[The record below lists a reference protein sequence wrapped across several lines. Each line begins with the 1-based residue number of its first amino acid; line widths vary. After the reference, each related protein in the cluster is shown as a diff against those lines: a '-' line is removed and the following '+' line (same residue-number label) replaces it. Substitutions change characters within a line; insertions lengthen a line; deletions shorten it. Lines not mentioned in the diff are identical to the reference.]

1 MASFTTTLICPT
13 QWPWVWSNSLTILL
27 PQEITVEGSSISVP
41 LLLTNQLGLI
51 TLLLKVKW
59 TEKGEEVLTRTTIS
73 PPSPLFPHLLYA
85 LRDFKGAGI
94 WSYSYIDYS
103 GLKKRAFQQKQFFAC
118 EVGVCRVERG
128 SSWWSGEGACDVG
141 RGAAST

>member
-13 QWPWVWSNSLTILL
+13 QWPWAWSNSLTILL

-41 LLLTNQLGLI
+41 LLLTNQWGLI

-73 PPSPLFPHLLYA
+73 LPPLPFSPIFYA
-85 LRDFKGAGI
+85 LRDFECAGI
-94 WSYSYIDYS
+94 WSYSYIDFS
-103 GLKKRAFQQKQFFAC
+103 GCKKRAFQQKQFFAC
-118 EVGVCRVERG
+118 EMVVYRVERG
-128 SSWWSGEGACDVG
+128 SLWWGREGACDVG